1 MDSAQ
6 EFLEAVKKGMMAV
19 VEASLEENPN
29 LVNARSQQSGAS
41 AVLLATYYGHSEIVR
56 LLLEKGADLS
66 PFEAAAV
73 GATHGLALYLEK
85 HPQLVNSPAPDGF
98 TLLGL
103 ASFFGHT
110 EIVRL
115 LLSKGA
121 DPDLPSSNSQKV
133 PPLCSAAAGK
143 HLEIAHLLLE
153 RGANVNVR
161 QERGFTPLMSAADNG
176 DYEMAQ
182 LLLTYYADVN
192 TRNDKGKSALDI
204 ARDKGFGHVESI
216 LLQYGAK

>member
-1 MDSAQ
+1 
-6 EFLEAVKKGMMAV
+6 
-19 VEASLEENPN
+19 
-29 LVNARSQQSGAS
+29 
-41 AVLLATYYGHSEIVR
+41 
-56 LLLEKGADLS
+56 
-66 PFEAAAV
+66 
-73 GATHGLALYLEK
+73 
-85 HPQLVNSPAPDGF
+85 
-98 TLLGL
+98 
-103 ASFFGHT
+103 
-110 EIVRL
+110 
-115 LLSKGA
+115 
-121 DPDLPSSNSQKV
+121 
-133 PPLCSAAAGK
+133 
-143 HLEIAHLLLE
+143 LLE